1 MAIESTL
8 EILIKATDLSS
19 GVLTGVGGRMSTLA
33 NGAKDVSQPFADLTT
48 NLVKLDAALIAM
60 VGGGLALAVAES
72 GKFSG
77 AFAEVTTLFET
88 TPAQIDKFRADIV
101 SYAQTSSSSLDDIN
115 AAIYAAISAGA
126 SYSESL
132 GLVSQAEQ
140 TAIAGKASLG
150 DATVLLVSSLN
161 AYGAGMDQATKYS
174 DALFTAVRDGQT
186 TLPELSASLAQVT
199 GLAATSGVSF
209 DELLAA
215 VAALTASGLPTS
227 QAVTAIKGALTGIL
241 KPTKE
246 AEETAQKLGIQFD
259 STALA
264 SKGLGGFMAE
274 LGDKAGGNIDVLSKL
289 FGSVE
294 GLNGVLILTG
304 NGAVKFTSALDDMQ
318 NKAGA
323 TVTAYDKMADKL
335 ELTNQ
340 QLANNVKLTLVAVG
354 DKILDDYTGLVDSLI
369 SVFQSIETA
378 VKNGTFDGLFEV
390 IESAFNKA
398 QTSLENIAKN
408 LPEALNGV
416 DFNGFAESFGG
427 MFDGV
432 DLSTPEG
439 LAAAIQLI
447 VDTLETLV
455 TFSRGV
461 VEGLTPFV
469 GMIAEAV
476 EWFNGLDASTKSA
489 VAGLTG
495 FMTAVSLAAVPIAA
509 LGLAIQTVG
518 TGLGALSGGG
528 VAAGVTGLM
537 TKLGPLLGTG
547 GAVVA
552 AGAAGYGIGTLI
564 NDQINNITQALSG
577 EETLG
582 GLVYEW
588 VHGDGDKV
596 DGAVDAVV
604 SKVASI
610 PVEASTSAEKF
621 KAIEWDLDPQGNIP
635 GTVGDATAAI
645 ATLATAA
652 DDQFE
657 SLKAYYISVGNSPE
671 IAAAMASLETQTGRI
686 PKAMEKAKD
695 ETKAQSD
702 KLLTDLEQ
710 IASDERIKSLEF
722 SFKLDE
728 IALQGE
734 VDMAIGMIENIG
746 TVVTSTGDLIGD
758 LTDQLNSN
766 TGSSRRIIEE
776 QIEADSKAR
785 ALAMDDAHKAAEQQ
799 FEMTAAR
806 LERMKSGDPMISV
819 TMDSSFEP
827 EFRLIWQKILGNA
840 KVEMSAEFSQ
850 FLVGI

>member
-8 EILIKATDLSS
+8 EILIKATDLSGS
-19 GVLTGVGGRMSTLA
+19 VLTGVGSRMSTLA

-77 AFAEVTTLFET
+77 AFAEVTTLFEA

-101 SYAQTSSSSLDDIN
+101 SFAKTSSSSLDEIN
-115 AAIYAAISAGA
+115 AAVYAAISAGS

-132 GLVSQAEQ
+132 GLVAQAEQ

-161 AYGAGMDQATKYS
+161 AYGAGMDQATQYS

-241 KPTKE
+241 KPTKDADE
-246 AEETAQKLGIQFD
+246 AAEQLGIKFD
-259 STALA
+259 SAALA
-264 SKGLGGFMAE
+264 SKGLGGFMTE
-274 LGDKAGGNIDVLSKL
+274 LGAKAGGNIDVMSKL

-294 GLNGVLILTG
+294 GLNGALILTG
-304 NGAVKFTSALDDMQ
+304 TGADKFTATLADMQ

-323 TVTAYDKMADKL
+323 TSAAYDKMAG
-335 ELTNQ
+335 ELDITNQ
-340 QLANNVKLTLVAVG
+340 KLANNVKLTLIAVG

-369 SVFQSIETA
+369 SIFQSIETA

-469 GMIAEAV
+469 GLIAEAV
-476 EWFNGLDASTKSA
+476 EWFNGLDASTKTA

-495 FMTAVSLAAVPIAA
+495 FMAAVNLVAIPVAA
-509 LGLAIQTVG
+509 LGLAIKGVG
-518 TGLGALSGGG
+518 ASLVGLEA
-528 VAAGVTGLM
+528 VAAAPAVLA
-537 TKLGPLLGTG
+537 LLGTFG
-547 GAVVA
+547 LA
-552 AGAAGYGIGTLI
+552 AGAGVIPEPEGMTPNRFFASLWSDDDAAI
-564 NDQINNITQALSG
+564 
-577 EETLG
+577 
-582 GLVYEW
+582 
-588 VHGDGDKV
+588 V
-596 DGAVDAVV
+596 DEATEKIAE
-604 SKVASI
+604 I
-610 PVEASTSAEKF
+610 PAAAEQSAEKF
-621 KAIEWDLDPQGNIP
+621 QAIEWDLDPQGNIP

-734 VDMAIGMIENIG
+734 VDMAIRMIENIG

-758 LTDQLNSN
+758 LTGQLNSN
-766 TGSSRRIIEE
+766 TGSSRRIIEQ

-785 ALAMDDAHKAAEQQ
+785 ALAMDDAHKAAEQLY
-799 FEMTAAR
+799 R
-806 LERMKSGDPMISV
+806 LQEEKIKRYQSGDASI
-819 TMDSSFEP
+819 
-827 EFRLIWQKILGNA
+827 
-840 KVEMSAEFSQ
+840 KVEAAGLTAPLEMIWDEILKVIQIKASAEGQ
-850 FLVGI
+850 ALLEGL